1 MRERVIGCWC
11 CRHSSGIK
19 HFNIERTPK
28 TFYLKDIQFTTID
41 QLVHYYSRTD
51 VPNKELIR
59 GVRLRIPITRAAPI
73 GGWHLGN
80 MSPEDDGDTG
90 ADVYI
95 HPVCISLIRFRI
107 SFCYCYENLEFWYN
121 EKLQKIELMLNYFC
135 FGIHLIPDKIIFYF
149 LIISK

>member
-1 MRERVIGCWC
+1 LRERVIGCWC

-41 QLVHYYSRTD
+41 QLVRYYSHTD

-73 GGWHLGN
+73 GGWNLGN
-80 MSPEDDGDTG
+80 MSPEDIDDTG

-95 HPVCISLIRFRI
+95 HPVCKSLIMLESAI
-107 SFCYCYENLEFWYN
+107 VIAMKNLEVWYN
-121 EKLQKIELMLNYFC
+121 EKLQCIS
-135 FGIHLIPDKIIFYF
+135 LIK
-149 LIISK
+149 